1 MDYGDCM
8 KFKNTKGVDISVKV
22 ARDLESV
29 VPDFDNPEEELKRLG
44 LNEEQIKLMKVR
56 YEARTDTS
64 EST

>member
-1 MDYGDCM
+1 M

-44 LNEEQIKLMKVR
+44 LNEEQIRLMKVR
-56 YEARTDTS
+56 YEARADTS

>member
-1 MDYGDCM
+1 M

-44 LNEEQIKLMKVR
+44 LNEEQIKLMNVR

-64 EST
+64 ESP